1 MCTWLGSWSPQFSS
15 SSCFENQRF
24 RIIDTVFLGGGAECP
39 FCHPTNIIWWELE
52 APTPPFPTTG
62 LVLSSSISGLVRK
75 EALIAFTLAAVQSVL
90 NCKPLNCTL
99 GRSLLSMI
107 TLLDLLHVAKVYF
120 WSTFLQVIY
129 TSCCPAP
136 LWLMIE
142 WKWVSVDSGEPL

>member
-1 MCTWLGSWSPQFSS
+1 MYLAWQLVP
-15 SSCFENQRF
+15 
-24 RIIDTVFLGGGAECP
+24 TVFFLFLFWKPAFQNNWHCFSRGGGWMP
-39 FCHPTNIIWWELE
+39 FLSPNKHHLMGTRSTN
-52 APTPPFPTTG
+52 PPFPTTG

-129 TSCCPAP
+129 TLCCPAP